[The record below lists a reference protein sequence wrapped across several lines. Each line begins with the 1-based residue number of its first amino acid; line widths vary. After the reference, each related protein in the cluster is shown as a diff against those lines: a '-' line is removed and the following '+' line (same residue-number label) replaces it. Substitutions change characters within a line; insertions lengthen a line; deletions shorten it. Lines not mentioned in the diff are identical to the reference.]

1 MRRKQND
8 SNQLTAIPAPSPEET
23 AAPFEPSAVQLARAA
38 ALKQYNW
45 FSIYIP
51 LIIVAVLIVSAA
63 VWMLWGTVINPD
75 LENQRVILV
84 SALADLVIISVT
96 LPMIVACLILPIA
109 AVALVNYD
117 RKRERTR
124 IESLQRLLWRV
135 DSVFEKIRQKVE
147 ETTPKI
153 SKPVIQLNSYIA
165 FIRRFFLRLK
175 QIIIG

>member
-1 MRRKQND
+1 MRRKQSD
-8 SNQLTAIPAPSPEET
+8 SNQQPAPATLSPEET

-51 LIIVAVLIVSAA
+51 LLIVAVLIISAA
-63 VWMLWGTVINPD
+63 VWMFWGTVINPD

-84 SALADLVIISVT
+84 SALADLVIITVT
-96 LPMIVACLILPIA
+96 LPMIVTCLILPIA
-109 AVALVNYD
+109 AAALATYD

-135 DSVFEKIRQKVE
+135 DGLFEKIRQKVE

-153 SKPVIQLNSYIA
+153 SKPVIQLNSKLA